1 MNENELSGKYR
12 KPLFSGLVI
21 GMAVLVVLLML
32 SDIRGVISVFS
43 RFDLRLLPLILLL
56 APLNYIFRFM
66 KWNYYLKLAGLRPDP
81 KANRLIF
88 MSGLSMTITPGK
100 LGELLKCYLLR
111 EHMGAPYS
119 TTSSIVMAERLT
131 DGIAMVIL
139 AAFGC
144 LAYTYGVYALLVIAF
159 FLFMAL
165 IIFQFDGI
173 FRSFSGLVGKT
184 ILLKKFA
191 GFLPAFQQ
199 NAKKLFSMKSL
210 LIAVGIGVVSWS
222 FEGLVIFLA
231 VKAFGG
237 DISVLGSVFV
247 VSFSSLLG
255 ALSFLPGGLGVAEG
269 SIMALLV
276 LTGVGKEMAAA
287 TTLLTRFS
295 TLWLGVAIGLV
306 GLCMV
311 QKKLFS

>member
-1 MNENELSGKYR
+1 M
-12 KPLFSGLVI
+12 V
-21 GMAVLVVLLML
+21 VLVVLLML
-32 SDIRGVISVFS
+32 SDIRGVIGVFS
-43 RFDLRLLPLILLL
+43 RFELRILPLILVL
-56 APLNYIFRFM
+56 APLNYILRFI

-81 KANRLIF
+81 KVNRLIF

-131 DGIAMVIL
+131 DAIAMVIL
-139 AAFGC
+139 AAFGS
-144 LAYTYGVYALLVIAF
+144 LAYRQGIYALLVIS
-159 FLFMAL
+159 FLLFIVL
-165 IIFQFDGI
+165 ILFRFDGI
-173 FRSFSGLVGKT
+173 FRSFSGLAGKT
-184 ILLKKFA
+184 AFLKRFA
-191 GFLPAFQQ
+191 GFLTAFQQ
-199 NAKKLFSMKSL
+199 NAKKLFTVKSL
-210 LIAVGIGVVSWS
+210 IFAVGIGVLSWGL
-222 FEGLVIFLA
+222 EGLVIFLA

-255 ALSFLPGGLGVAEG
+255 GVSFLPGGLGVAEG

-295 TLWLGVAIGLV
+295 TLWLGVGIGLV
-306 GLCMV
+306 GLYLV
-311 QKKLFS
+311 QKELFK

>member
-1 MNENELSGKYR
+1 MNEISGKYR
-12 KPLFSGLVI
+12 KPLFSGVVI
-21 GMAVLVVLLML
+21 GMIVLGALLML
-32 SDIRGVISVFS
+32 SDIRGVMSVFS
-43 RFDLRLLPLILLL
+43 RFDLRLLPLILVL
-56 APLNYIFRFM
+56 APLNYVLRFI
-66 KWNYYLKLAGLRPDP
+66 KWSYYLRLAGLRPDP
-81 KANRLIF
+81 KVNRLIF

-100 LGELLKCYLLR
+100 VGELLKCYLLR

-131 DGIAMVIL
+131 DGMAMVIL

-144 LAYTYGVYALLVIAF
+144 LAYAQGIYALLVISF
-159 FLFMAL
+159 FLVLAL
-165 IIFQFDGI
+165 ILFRFDGI
-173 FRSFSGLVGKT
+173 FQSFSGLVGKRAF
-184 ILLKKFA
+184 LRKFA
-191 GFLPAFQQ
+191 GFLTAFQQ
-199 NAKKLFSMKSL
+199 NAKRLFTFKSL
-210 LIAVGIGVVSWS
+210 LLAVGIGVLSWGL
-222 FEGLVIFLA
+222 EGLVIFLA

-276 LTGVGKEMAAA
+276 FTGVGKEMAAA

-295 TLWLGVAIGLV
+295 TLWLGVGIGLV
-306 GLCMV
+306 GLYLV
-311 QKKLFS
+311 QKELFK